1 MITNLKNIKPFI
13 EKSMPFILTAILIV
27 TTGVFGYHIWHA
39 HKKHSIEQTY
49 RTAVPAPTNYYVI
62 DGPAQDV
69 HNVADDMGNIG
80 YCPLDDQSR
89 PTCAVGLLSTHTRAE
104 AKERDRQSI
113 EIDPAGWPNGNEQ
126 VTIDSNYGWFW
137 NRSYLLPDSLGG
149 KPVKGNIITGTL
161 AQNVG
166 ATSAHNGGMAYVET
180 LAQQYLDDPSHDSCP
195 LYYAAKPKYDG
206 DSPIPSIVTIDIE
219 SCDRSLSQH
228 VIVFNTANGYT
239 IDYSDGSFRPIE
251 R

>member
-1 MITNLKNIKPFI
+1 MITKLTNIKAFI
-13 EKSMPFILTAILIV
+13 EKSTPFILTLILIV
-27 TTGVFGYHIWHA
+27 ITGAFGYHIWNVHE
-39 HKKHSIEQTY
+39 KQVTEQAY

-89 PTCAVGLLSTHTRAE
+89 PTCAVGLLSTHTRVQ
-104 AKERDRQSI
+104 AKENGHQPI

-137 NRSYLLPDSLGG
+137 NRSYLLPNSLGG
-149 KPVKGNIITGTL
+149 KPVKENIITGTL

-180 LAQQYLDDPSHDSCP
+180 LAQQYLDDPSHDRCP

-239 IDYSDGSFRPIE
+239 IDYSDGSFSPIE